1 MKSNI
6 SIKINGYQIY
16 SLKEHP
22 GSYLGFLFLN
32 AWNMNYW
39 SFESLTILY
48 YESIKL
54 VLEYSKHKRKELK
67 GSNKSA
73 FTRFISYGHKSLLTR
88 KFRDRETVLSC
99 IYNLILKFEGLGFLR
114 GFGMLD
120 NQGKI
125 IRGNPEYKPM
135 MNIVKVPE
143 RRFYKEKKEIDC
155 KQTTIKRK
163 DDKMDVKFAD
173 LKSAI
178 KALNEMDFIE
188 EKIKYIGVKK
198 TVLIE
203 VFLKAV
209 ESCPKESVDM
219 LSEEI
224 KLLNNQLI
232 DDEEASKSSADPP
245 EDDIDPED
253 DPEPKGDSEDG
264 SEDIK
269 EVTEDE
275 NKEECSEMGEGYVKT
290 REKCQACLDSFPE
303 DYVECRKKVTAKKKK
318 KASEKAARK
327 AAKKEGGE
335 VPAKVKKSKAK
346 VKPVKEKKKRY
357 TRNHAFAEAMK
368 KGGTLTEIS
377 EALDDFY
384 LVNGGRLNIKSA
396 KHYANHLLGGL
407 TVMGFITKEGKGKDA
422 VYTLN

>member
-22 GSYLGFLFLN
+22 GSYLGYLFLN

-39 SFESLTILY
+39 SFESLTIFY

-54 VLEYSKHKRKELK
+54 VLEYSKYKRKELK

-88 KFRDRETVLSC
+88 KFKDRETVLSC

-135 MNIVKVPE
+135 MNIAKVPE
-143 RRFYKEKKEIDC
+143 RRLYKEKKEIDY
-155 KQTTIKRK
+155 KQITIKRK

-188 EKIKYIGVKK
+188 KKIKFIGVKK
-198 TVLIE
+198 TVLVE
-203 VFLKAV
+203 LFLKGV

-232 DDEEASKSSADPP
+232 DAEEASKSSADPP
-245 EDDIDPED
+245 EDVPETKEYLDSDVVPED
-253 DPEPKGDSEDG
+253 GPEDPP
-264 SEDIK
+264 
-269 EVTEDE
+269 EDE
-275 NKEECSEMGEGYVKT
+275 NKEECSEMGEGYEKT
-290 REKCQACLDSFPE
+290 RKKCQACLDSFPE

-327 AAKKEGGE
+327 AAKKDGGE
-335 VPAKVKKSKAK
+335 VSTKVKKPKPK

-377 EALDDFY
+377 EALDNFY

-407 TVMGFITKEGKGKDA
+407 MVMGFITKEGKGKEA
-422 VYTLN
+422 VHTLN